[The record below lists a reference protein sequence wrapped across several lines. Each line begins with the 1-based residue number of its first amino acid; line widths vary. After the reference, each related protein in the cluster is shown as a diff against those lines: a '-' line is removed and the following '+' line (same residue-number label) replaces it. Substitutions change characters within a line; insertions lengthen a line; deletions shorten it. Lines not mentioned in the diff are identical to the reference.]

1 MGMSESK
8 VFYCFDGQTPLSAA
22 LLNVRYLFSR
32 SDAEDSSL
40 YTLIDEQDGVYL
52 YKNNK
57 TLPAGFILQDGQNLS
72 SSEFSE
78 ETSDPFEVQNQMA
91 ASVSTSDPLFVSIES
106 EESGNQVFFDVY
118 TEGHYY
124 AYCKSS
130 KIDTVS
136 ISSASVNK
144 TYKKV
149 KYDYILDLGR
159 HETGDHVTLTNDE
172 DSVLNAVV
180 VRLDEAVLSRTLQ
193 TLSEQP
199 FTVDSYDSSHVT
211 GHVDVT
217 KAGRLILSIANEPGW
232 TMKVDGEAADY
243 DVYDGVFL
251 SVPLTEGSHTI
262 ELSYRPA
269 GLTTGLIVSLICLLV
284 FIGIGVAQK
293 RLGKKS

>member
-124 AYCKSS
+124 AYCKAPRSIPFRS
-130 KIDTVS
+130 LPPASTKRIKKSNMTISS
-136 ISSASVNK
+136 ISV
-144 TYKKV
+144 
-149 KYDYILDLGR
+149 
-159 HETGDHVTLTNDE
+159 
-172 DSVLNAVV
+172 
-180 VRLDEAVLSRTLQ
+180 
-193 TLSEQP
+193 
-199 FTVDSYDSSHVT
+199 
-211 GHVDVT
+211 VT
-217 KAGRLILSIANEPGW
+217 KPA
-232 TMKVDGEAADY
+232 TM
-243 DVYDGVFL
+243 
-251 SVPLTEGSHTI
+251 
-262 ELSYRPA
+262 
-269 GLTTGLIVSLICLLV
+269 
-284 FIGIGVAQK
+284 
-293 RLGKKS
+293 